1 MCSNVLNW
9 CSEALFRRCHFF
21 FLQPAAGL
29 TNRVPVRD
37 SRAGTLLPEI
47 LLRAIDLQIN
57 AVKSCTVIHCGLAL
71 SKVRRMPTW
80 YWRSFGIS
88 ADYVMS
94 FRWVFRITDQAVLVY
109 WLRHTKI
116 NTQLHTKVKVEEI
129 FKVIYLSSSY
139 EYFFRFLAFCPWSQ
153 AVTASIY
160 TSPTNN
166 APQVKT
172 QSPQEVQSVTL
183 ELRLVV

>member
-1 MCSNVLNW
+1 MRPLPAMVPSRDPGISGVKRTSPINRTCNYRVENFVCTSGLSF
-9 CSEALFRRCHFF
+9 CPCLFD
-21 FLQPAAGL
+21 A
-29 TNRVPVRD
+29 
-37 SRAGTLLPEI
+37 PEI

-139 EYFFRFLAFCPWSQ
+139 EYFFRF
-153 AVTASIY
+153 
-160 TSPTNN
+160 
-166 APQVKT
+166 
-172 QSPQEVQSVTL
+172 
-183 ELRLVV
+183 